1 MPIKPKLEEPTW
13 ARVGGAVKDAFA
25 DQTKLGIAKNTIT
38 GMPRAAVKMV
48 KAVKNR
54 LMTEDPLTKQ
64 AIAEMNKRFP
74 GGWAQSSYNM
84 SEVMRIRKQLKKKQ
98 KGQ

>member
-1 MPIKPKLEEPTW
+1 MPIKPKPEEPTW

-38 GMPRAAVKMV
+38 GMPRAAVKMA

-74 GGWAQSSYNM
+74 SGWAQSSYNM